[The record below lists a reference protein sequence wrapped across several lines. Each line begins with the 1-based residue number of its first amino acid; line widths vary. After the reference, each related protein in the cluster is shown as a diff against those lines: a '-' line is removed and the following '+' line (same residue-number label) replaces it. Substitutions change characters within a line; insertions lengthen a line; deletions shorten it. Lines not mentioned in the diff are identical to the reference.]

1 MGKKQYIIKFAGLP
15 VGTHEF
21 EFKINGTFFE
31 QFNDSEI
38 SEADIDVTVV
48 LLKQNNL
55 MQMQFEINGTVN
67 LACDRCLINYDFPVH
82 ASEKLVIKYGEE
94 EESTDE
100 ILAVNENSGQADI
113 SHYLF
118 EYITLALP
126 SRRVPCE
133 IDEEFDC
140 DYETLSKLN
149 DSSTEEEV
157 KEANPLW
164 EQLNKLKKINKN

>member
-1 MGKKQYIIKFAGLP
+1 MGKKQYIVKFAGLP
-15 VGTHEF
+15 VGSHQF
-21 EFKINGTFFE
+21 EFDINGTFFE

-38 SEADIDVTVV
+38 TEANLQVVVV

-55 MQMQFEINGTVN
+55 MQMQFDINGTIN
-67 LACDRCLINYDFPVH
+67 LSCDRCLTAYDFPVE
-82 ASEKLVIKYGEE
+82 ASETLVVRFGNQ

-100 ILAVNENSGQADI
+100 IMVINEGEGQADV

-133 IDEEFDC
+133 IDEEFNC
-140 DYETLSKLN
+140 DEDTLKKLN
-149 DSSTEEEV
+149 ETIVPEEE
-157 KEANPLW
+157 KEVNPMW
-164 EQLNKLKKINKN
+164 EKLNKLKINKN